1 MTYLRP
7 LGTVRQCS
15 EVILI
20 KRSVKTAHWA
30 LQNTRLRVILAFLK
44 YRWASARAPSGGRV
58 WDRVWGMVCCRVWS
72 RVQGS
77 THGFFLDKSPI
88 SKESSLG
95 TGHQLKRFLVGP
107 REWMVGLFLMR
118 SRK

>member
-7 LGTVRQCS
+7 LGTVGQCS

-44 YRWASARAPSGGRV
+44 YRWASARVSSRDRVWGRVWVRVWGRIWDRVWGRV
-58 WDRVWGMVCCRVWS
+58 WDRVWGRVWF
-72 RVQGS
+72 RVCDRVW
-77 THGFFLDKSPI
+77 FRVWDRI
-88 SKESSLG
+88 SI
-95 TGHQLKRFLVGP
+95 V
-107 REWMVGLFLMR
+107 
-118 SRK
+118 